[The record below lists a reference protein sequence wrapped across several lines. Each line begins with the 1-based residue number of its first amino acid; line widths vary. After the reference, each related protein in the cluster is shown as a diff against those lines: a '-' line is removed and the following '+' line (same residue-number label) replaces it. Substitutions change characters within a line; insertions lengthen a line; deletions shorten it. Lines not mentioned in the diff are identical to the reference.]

1 MSKHILPLIPSGLL
15 VQQVVPSA
23 DTVTITTAPKAP
35 EACCPVCGHASRR
48 VHSRYLRTLADLPWQ
63 GRAVLIRIEA
73 RRFRCAAA
81 ECPRRIFT
89 ERLPAIAAGPW
100 SRRTGRLGEIQ
111 RHLGLALGGQAGAR
125 LAERLAM
132 PASGDTLLR
141 LVRRTE
147 PEEPAVVR
155 AVGIDDWAW
164 RKGHHYGTIVVDLER
179 HKVVDLLSDREADT
193 VAQWLAEHP
202 EIEVVSR
209 DRGAAY
215 ADAARRGAPQA
226 LQAADRWHL
235 LENLGQAVRTALDR
249 HGPTLREAA
258 QGVHSPITGEQEAND
273 TPPPMT
279 SAERRQY
286 EGWERR
292 RAAWDEAVRLHG
304 EGMSIK
310 AIARELGLARN
321 TVRKLVRGGQPE
333 ARRPRRSS
341 LMPYVALLE
350 RRWAEGC
357 RNGAQLWRE
366 TREAGF
372 RGGQRVVTEWVTRQ
386 RLASR
391 PERAA
396 SALAAPSRQ
405 RLALLLTGDPADWTS
420 EERLYLERLFSLSP
434 EIATLH
440 DLAQRFGRMVRQ
452 HGADDLTPWLAEA
465 LESDLRSFAEGL
477 RQDLAAVWA
486 ALATPW
492 SNGQTEGQI
501 TRLKLIK
508 RSMYGRAKLDLLRI
522 RVRAA

>member
-15 VQQVVPSA
+15 VRQVVPSA
-23 DTVTITTAPKAP
+23 DTVMITTAPKAP
-35 EACCPVCGHASRR
+35 EACCPVCGHTSHR
-48 VHSRYLRTLADLPWQ
+48 VHSRYFRTLADLPWQ
-63 GRAVLIRIEA
+63 GRTVLIRIEA
-73 RRFRCAAA
+73 RRFRCTVA

-89 ERLPAIAAGPW
+89 ERLPAIAVGPW
-100 SRRTGRLGEIQ
+100 SRRTERLGEIQ
-111 RHLGLALGGQAGAR
+111 RHLGLALGGRAGAR

-141 LVRRTE
+141 LVRRIE

-155 AVGIDDWAW
+155 AAGIDDWAW

-179 HKVVDLLSDREADT
+179 RKVVDLLPDREADT

-202 EIEVVSR
+202 EIEVISR
-209 DRGAAY
+209 DRSAAY
-215 ADAARRGAPQA
+215 ADAARRGAPKA

-235 LENLGQAVRTALDR
+235 LENLGQAVRAALDR

-258 QGVHSPITGEQEAND
+258 RGTVNPNAAEPEASD
-273 TPPPMT
+273 AAPPMT
-279 SAERRQY
+279 SVERRQY
-286 EGWERR
+286 EGWKRR
-292 RAAWDEAVRLHG
+292 RTVWEEAVRLHG
-304 EGMSIK
+304 EGLSIK
-310 AIARELGLARN
+310 AIVRQLGLARN

-333 ARRPRRSS
+333 ARQPRRSS

-350 RRWAEGC
+350 QRWVEGC

-372 RGGQRVVTEWVTRQ
+372 RGGQRVVTEWVTRR

-396 SALAAPSRQ
+396 SALAAPSRR
-405 RLALLLTGDPADWTS
+405 RLAMLLTGDPADWNS
-420 EERLYLERLFSLSP
+420 EERLYLERLFSISP
-434 EIATLH
+434 EIAALH
-440 DLAQRFGRMVRQ
+440 GLAQRFGHMVRQ
-452 HGADDLTPWLAEA
+452 HDADDLTPWLAEA
-465 LESDLRSFAEGL
+465 LASDLRSFAEGL

-486 ALATPW
+486 ALATSW

-522 RVRAA
+522 RVMAA

>member
-23 DTVTITTAPKAP
+23 DTVTITTASKAL
-35 EACCPVCGHASRR
+35 ESCCPVCGHASRR

-73 RRFRCAAA
+73 RRFRCTAA

-164 RKGHHYGTIVVDLER
+164 RKGHRYGTIVVDLER
-179 HKVVDLLSDREADT
+179 HKVVDLLPDREADT

-209 DRGAAY
+209 DRGATY

-235 LENLGQAVRTALDR
+235 LENLSQAVRAALDR
-249 HGPTLREAA
+249 HGSTLREAA
-258 QGVHSPITGEQEAND
+258 QGVHSPITGEQEASD

-279 SAERRQY
+279 SAERQQY

-292 RAAWDEAVRLHG
+292 RAVWDEAVRLHG

-310 AIARELGLARN
+310 AIVRQLGLARN

-333 ARRPRRSS
+333 ARRPQFADA
-341 LMPYVALLE
+341 LCGVA
-350 RRWAEGC
+350 G
-357 RNGAQLWRE
+357 
-366 TREAGF
+366 
-372 RGGQRVVTEWVTRQ
+372 
-386 RLASR
+386 
-391 PERAA
+391 
-396 SALAAPSRQ
+396 
-405 RLALLLTGDPADWTS
+405 
-420 EERLYLERLFSLSP
+420 
-434 EIATLH
+434 
-440 DLAQRFGRMVRQ
+440 
-452 HGADDLTPWLAEA
+452 
-465 LESDLRSFAEGL
+465 
-477 RQDLAAVWA
+477 AAVGGG
-486 ALATPW
+486 LP
-492 SNGQTEGQI
+492 
-501 TRLKLIK
+501 
-508 RSMYGRAKLDLLRI
+508 
-522 RVRAA
+522 

>member
-23 DTVTITTAPKAP
+23 DSVTITTAPKAP
-35 EACCPVCGHASRR
+35 ESCCPVCGHASRR

-164 RKGHHYGTIVVDLER
+164 RKGHRYGTIVVDLER
-179 HKVVDLLSDREADT
+179 HKVVDLLPDREADT

-235 LENLGQAVRTALDR
+235 LENLGQAVRAALDR
-249 HGPTLREAA
+249 HGSTLREAA
-258 QGVHSPITGEQEAND
+258 QGVHSPITGEPEAND

-279 SAERRQY
+279 STERRQY

-321 TVRKLVRGGQPE
+321 SVRKLVRGGQPE

-341 LMPYVALLE
+341 LRPYVALLE

-391 PERAA
+391 SKRAA
-396 SALAAPSRQ
+396 SPLAAPSRR
-405 RLALLLTGDPADWTS
+405 RLALLLTGDQADWTS

-434 EIATLH
+434 EIAVLH

-465 LESDLRSFAEGL
+465 LESDLRSFTA
-477 RQDLAAVWA
+477 DPYPHF
-486 ALATPW
+486 T
-492 SNGQTEGQI
+492 
-501 TRLKLIK
+501 
-508 RSMYGRAKLDLLRI
+508 
-522 RVRAA
+522 